1 VWGGASTD
9 PGTGR
14 RALFVVV
21 LFAGAL
27 PYLHRKWERLR
38 QLARLPFFRGFKRL
52 DRARLIEMQ
61 YGVELFRLCR
71 SKAIHSLDGGQCE
84 IRSLAYWTMM
94 TIDDISAIPVTV
106 AQARTQDVPI
116 SAPGTP

>member
-38 QLARLPFFRGFKRL
+38 QLTRLPFFRGFKRL

-71 SKAIHSLDGGQCE
+71 
-84 IRSLAYWTMM
+84 
-94 TIDDISAIPVTV
+94 
-106 AQARTQDVPI
+106 ARPFTALTAVNAKSDLSRI
-116 SAPGTP
+116 GR